1 MSLTNP
7 RLLQSGQ
14 IISNLIPGEPVVLT
28 NVQPRGQRISVH
40 YTGKHTG
47 LASTVVITQQRA
59 SELDILAEE
68 GSYSFTGDPT
78 GFTLFAE
85 AERIFS
91 AYQFDPL
98 FAVNCSIVD
107 PLPHQVEAVYKYLL
121 PLPNI
126 RFLLADDTGAGKTIM
141 TGLLIKELMTR
152 NLVERV
158 LIVTPGGLTRQWQE
172 DEMSLKF
179 NIPFKLVNRAA
190 FAADPII
197 FQNSNR
203 IVTSIDFLRG
213 EDVLNV
219 VRSLRWDLVV
229 VDEAHKLSAFDYG
242 DRKYKSKRY
251 EAIQALSQTCEHL
264 LLLTATPHRGRRDT
278 FRNLL
283 QLLDEDIFATDTL
296 VTERVREL
304 GENGINK
311 FFIRR
316 LKEDM
321 RDWQGQPLFKERFT
335 KTILYR
341 LTAAEKE
348 LYDGVTAYLSQQR
361 ERVEDGQKRNIH
373 VNLAL
378 MVMQRRLT
386 SSIYAI
392 KRTLWHRH
400 QALQGLL
407 TELTNNPNLWG
418 QRQRLDPAMA
428 SLGLDTIDDYDELD
442 DREREGLENI
452 LADPRKFEMFTT
464 AKSPAEI
471 RDEARQVK
479 TLFDKAEALYNSEQE
494 EQKFVKLRELLASEG
509 VRDKQEKLV
518 IFTEHK
524 DTLDYLE
531 KRLQNNGY
539 RVVTIHGG
547 KAVDERRAAQFDF
560 ARDAQILI
568 ATDAAGEGINLQFC
582 RLLINWDIPWNPNRL
597 EQRMGRIHRY
607 GQQQN
612 VMVFNLVAQN
622 TREGSVLERL
632 LLKLDEIREQMGD
645 DRVYDVISDVF
656 ENVGLDDIINSVF
669 NGKETT
675 FNEAIQQQLNPTVI
689 RQRIDEQRN
698 QLAYSGVNYREAR
711 QLKEESDEKRLQP
724 VYIRQFFEKAFAYI
738 GGVLTEDRPDVFKMT
753 VLPDQLATLLRTDY
767 DLLINPAEFHLC
779 FDKGVFLERQRQ
791 VGNLTKT
798 VYINPGN
805 AIFDALVKLIQ
816 HQCRPDALKGALLVS
831 PEDHAPFTAFLVQSQ
846 ITYHRRAGMQATAT
860 QVADERLVLVCETED
875 GSLSVTSAAKLLDLM
890 PPALFTKPI
899 EPPARVDTEAVIDWS
914 FVNITEPQLTDTDAR
929 IQQDAQQ
936 RRVYLE
942 TAFTGLIIQLTA
954 EISELQGKLL
964 LGDGRVLDKINRKQ
978 GRIHQLL
985 DRKKQRLN
993 DLDGLANLTLKE
1005 PQVLGCAYVVP
1016 LTQLEFTG
1024 HFGMSRDDEAEQI
1037 AMNTAMTFEQNQGRV
1052 PTDVSADNVG
1062 YDIRS
1067 IDSDGL
1073 KHYIEVKGRSVDGAV
1088 MLSDNEMF
1096 RLEQLGASAWLYIVT
1111 HCKSSPQLFTFQNPA
1126 ATLQFEKQ
1134 SRGVQYLLP
1143 EAEWKQKRDLISL
1156 QSIDE

>member
-1 MSLTNP
+1 MSTP
-7 RLLQSGQ
+7 HLLQPGQ

-28 NVQPRGQRISVH
+28 QVQPRGQRIALH

-47 LASTVVITQQRA
+47 LASTVVITQQQA
-59 SELDILAEE
+59 QELTVLAEE
-68 GSYSFTGDPT
+68 GLFSFDGDPV
-78 GFTLFAE
+78 GFSLFAE
-85 AERIFS
+85 AERIYS

-98 FAVNCSIVD
+98 FAVNCSVVD

-158 LIVTPGGLTRQWQE
+158 LIITPGGLTRQWQE
-172 DEMSLKF
+172 DEMGLKF

-190 FAADPII
+190 FSADPTI
-197 FQNSNR
+197 FQNTNR
-203 IVTSIDFLRG
+203 VVTSIDFLRG
-213 EDVLNV
+213 EDVLNA

-242 DRKYKSKRY
+242 ERKYRSKRY
-251 EAIQALSQTCEHL
+251 EAVQALAQSCEHL

-283 QLLDEDIFATDTL
+283 QLLDEDIFSTDTL

-341 LTAAEKE
+341 LTPAEKK
-348 LYDGVTAYLSQQR
+348 LYDDVTAYLSRHR
-361 ERVEDGQKRNIH
+361 EEARQEQNIH
-373 VNLAL
+373 VTLAL
-378 MVMQRRLT
+378 LVMQRRLT

-407 TELTNNPNLWG
+407 DELTNNPGLWG
-418 QRQRLDPAMA
+418 QRQRLDPTIA
-428 SLGLDTIDDYDELD
+428 SVGLDSIDEYDELD
-442 DREREGLENI
+442 DREREGLETI
-452 LADPRKFEMFTT
+452 LADPRKFKLFTT

-471 RDEARQVK
+471 REEARQVK
-479 TLFDKAEALYNSEQE
+479 ALFEQAEALYGAEQE
-494 EQKFVKLRELLASEG
+494 EQKFAKLRELLGAEG
-509 VRDKQEKLV
+509 VRDNHEKLV

-524 DTLDYLE
+524 DTLDYLD
-531 KRLQNNGY
+531 KRLTNNGY
-539 RVVTIHGG
+539 TVVTIHGG
-547 KAVDERRAAQFDF
+547 KSVDERRTAQLAF
-560 ARDAQILI
+560 AGTAQILI

-622 TREGSVLERL
+622 TREGAVMERL
-632 LLKLDEIREQMGD
+632 LLKLDEIRNQMGD

-656 ENVGLDDIINSVF
+656 ENVGLDDIINAVF
-669 NGKETT
+669 NGQDTL
-675 FNEAIQQQLNPTVI
+675 FNDAIQQQLNPSVI
-689 RQRIDEQRN
+689 RQRIDDQRN
-698 QLAYSGVNYREAR
+698 QLAFSGVNYREAR

-724 VYIRQFFEKAFAYI
+724 VYIRQFFEKAFTYM
-738 GGVLTEDRPDVFKMT
+738 GGKLQELQPQLFRITTMPDELTH
-753 VLPDQLATLLRTDY
+753 LLRTEY
-767 DLLINPAEFHLC
+767 DWLINPAELYLC
-779 FDKGVFLERQRQ
+779 FDKRLFLERQRQ
-791 VGNLTKT
+791 VTNLTKT
-798 VYINPGN
+798 IYLNPGN
-805 AIFDALVKLIQ
+805 ALFDALLSLIQ
-816 HQCRPDALKGALLVS
+816 QQCRPDALKGVVLVS
-831 PEDHAPFTAFLVQSQ
+831 PEDRQPYTAFLVQSQ
-846 ITYHRRAGMQATAT
+846 VTFHRGGIKRQGSTA
-860 QVADERLVLVCETED
+860 QVADERLVLVCENDE
-875 GSLSVTSAAKLLDLM
+875 GELLVTSAAKLLDLL

-899 EPPARVDTEAVIDWS
+899 EPPDSVATDTVIDWS
-914 FVNITEPQLTDTDAR
+914 FTHITEPLLAETEAR
-929 IQQDAQQ
+929 VQQDAWQ
-936 RRVYLE
+936 RRQYLE
-942 TAFTGLIIQLTA
+942 TAFTDLIIQLTA
-954 EISELQGKLL
+954 EISELQGKWL
-964 LGDGRVLDKINRKQ
+964 LGDAKAQDKIARKQ
-978 GRIHQLL
+978 ERINQLL
-985 DRKKQRLN
+985 ARKKQRLA
-993 DLDGLANLTLKE
+993 DLDAMEQLNLKE
-1005 PQVLGCAYVVP
+1005 PEVLGCARVVP

-1037 AMNTAMTFEQNQGRV
+1037 AMDTVMAYESAQGRI
-1052 PTDVSADNVG
+1052 PTDVSAENVG

-1067 IDSDGL
+1067 AEPDGI
-1073 KHYIEVKGRSVDGAV
+1073 KRYIEVKGRSVDGDV
-1088 MLSDNEMF
+1088 MLTDNEMC
-1096 RLEQLGASAWLYIVT
+1096 RLEQLGTSAWLYIVT
-1111 HCKSSPQLFTFQNPA
+1111 RCKTEPQLFTFQNPA
-1126 ATLQFEKQ
+1126 ATLRFDKL
-1134 SRGVQYLLP
+1134 SRGVQYRLP
-1143 EAEWKQKRDLISL
+1143 EAEWKQKQQADALISV
-1156 QSIDE
+1156 

>member
-1 MSLTNP
+1 MLPFIP
-7 RLLQSGQ
+7 RLLQPGQ

-28 NVQPRGQRISVH
+28 SVQPRGQRISLH

-47 LASTVVITQQRA
+47 LASTMVITQQRA
-59 SELDILAEE
+59 DELIVLAEE
-68 GSYSFTGDPT
+68 GSFSFTGDPT

-98 FAVNCSIVD
+98 FAVNCSVVD

-172 DEMSLKF
+172 DEMNLKF

-190 FAADPII
+190 FSADPQI

-203 IVTSIDFLRG
+203 VVTSIDFLRG

-242 DRKYKSKRY
+242 ERKYKSKRY
-251 EAIQALSQTCEHL
+251 EAIQALAQSCEHL

-283 QLLDEDIFATDTL
+283 QLLDEDIFSTDTL

-341 LTAAEKE
+341 LTPAEKQ

-361 ERVEDGQKRNIH
+361 EEARQEQNIH
-373 VNLAL
+373 VTLAL

-407 TELTNNPNLWG
+407 NELTNNPSLWG
-418 QRQRLDPAMA
+418 QRQRLDPTMA
-428 SLGLDTIDDYDELD
+428 SLGLDSIDDYDELD

-452 LADPRKFEMFTT
+452 LADPRKFRLFTT

-479 TLFDKAEALYNSEQE
+479 VLFDQAEALYGSEQE
-494 EQKFVKLRELLASEG
+494 EQKYVKLRELLGSEG
-509 VRDKQEKLV
+509 VRDRKEKLV

-524 DTLDYLE
+524 DTLDYLD

-539 RVVTIHGG
+539 SVVTIHGG
-547 KAVDERRAAQFDF
+547 KSVDERRAAQIDF
-560 ARDAQILI
+560 ARHAQILI

-632 LLKLDEIREQMGD
+632 LLKLDEIRNQMGD

-669 NGKETT
+669 NGQETT
-675 FNEAIQQQLNPTVI
+675 FNEVIQQQLNPNVI
-689 RQRIDEQRN
+689 RQRINDQRN
-698 QLAYSGVNYREAR
+698 QLAYSSVNYREAR

-738 GGVLTEDRPDVFKMT
+738 GGVLTEEKPQLFKIT
-753 VLPDQLATLLRTDY
+753 VLPDELATVLRTDY
-767 DLLINPAEFHLC
+767 DLLVNPADLHLC

-791 VGNLTKT
+791 VSNLTKT

-816 HQCRPDALKGALLVS
+816 HRCRPDALKGVLLVS

-846 ITYHRRAGMQATAT
+846 VTYHRRLGSQSHST
-860 QVADERLVLVCETED
+860 QVADERLVLVCEDED
-875 GSLSVTSAAKLLDLM
+875 GQMSVTSAAKLLDLL

-899 EPPARVDTEAVIDWS
+899 EPPVSIATEAVIDWS
-914 FVNITEPQLTDTDAR
+914 FIHITEPQLADTEGR
-929 IQQDAQQ
+929 VHQDAAQ
-936 RRVYLE
+936 RKNYLE
-942 TAFTGLIIQLTA
+942 TAFTDLIIQLTA
-954 EISELQGKLL
+954 EISELEQKWL
-964 LGDGRVLDKINRKQ
+964 LGDTRVQEKINRKQ
-978 GRIHQLL
+978 ERIRHLL
-985 DRKKQRLN
+985 DRKQQRLN
-993 DLDGLANLTLKE
+993 DLESLSNLTLKE

-1016 LTQLEFTG
+1016 LTQLEFKG

-1037 AMNTAMTFEQNQGRV
+1037 AMHTAITFEQQHGRI

-1067 IDSDGL
+1067 TDADGL
-1073 KHYIEVKGRSVDGAV
+1073 KRYIEVKGRSIDGAV

-1111 HCKSSPQLFTFQNPA
+1111 HCKSNPQLFTFQNPA
-1126 ATLQFEKQ
+1126 ATLRFEKQ
-1134 SRGVQYLLP
+1134 TKGVQYLLP
-1143 EAEWKQKRDLISL
+1143 EKEWKQKHVSVDI
-1156 QSIDE
+1156 

>member
-1 MSLTNP
+1 MFTSQSRSL
-7 RLLQSGQ
+7 QVGQ
-14 IISNLIPGEPVVLT
+14 IISNLVPGEPVVLT
-28 NVQPRGQRISVH
+28 NVQPRGQRISLH

-47 LASTVVITQQRA
+47 MASTMVITQQRA
-59 SELDILAEE
+59 DELVILAEE
-68 GSYSFTGDPT
+68 GSFSFTGDPT

-98 FAVNCSIVD
+98 FAVNCSVVD

-152 NLVERV
+152 NLVERI

-172 DEMSLKF
+172 DEMGLKF

-190 FAADPII
+190 FSADPTI
-197 FQNSNR
+197 FQSSNR

-213 EDVLNV
+213 EGVLNV
-219 VRSLRWDLVV
+219 VRSLRWDLIV

-242 DRKYKSKRY
+242 ERKYKSKRY
-251 EAIQALSQTCEHL
+251 EAIQTLAQSCEHL

-341 LTAAEKE
+341 LTPAEKQ
-348 LYDGVTAYLSQQR
+348 LYDGVTAYLTQQR
-361 ERVEDGQKRNIH
+361 EEARQEQNIH
-373 VNLAL
+373 VTLAL

-392 KRTLWHRH
+392 KRTLLHRH
-400 QALQGLL
+400 QALQGLIN
-407 TELTNNPNLWG
+407 ELTNNPNLWS
-418 QRQRLDPAMA
+418 QRQRLDPAMT
-428 SLGLDTIDDYDELD
+428 SLGLDSIDDYDELD

-452 LADPRKFEMFTT
+452 LSDPRKFRLFTT

-479 TLFDKAEALYNSEQE
+479 ALYDLAEALYSSEQE
-494 EQKFVKLRELLASEG
+494 EQKFAKLRELLGSEG
-509 VRDKQEKLV
+509 VRDHNEKLV

-547 KAVDERRAAQFDF
+547 KSVDERRVAQIEF

-622 TREGSVLERL
+622 TREGSVMERL
-632 LLKLDEIREQMGD
+632 LLKLDEIRNQMGD

-656 ENVGLDDIINSVF
+656 ENIGLDDIINAVF
-669 NGKETT
+669 NGEETT
-675 FNEAIQQQLNPTVI
+675 FNEAIRQQLNPTVL
-689 RQRIDEQRN
+689 RQHINEQRN
-698 QLAYSGVNYREAR
+698 QLAHSGINYREAR

-724 VYIRQFFEKAFAYI
+724 VYIRQFFEKAFAHI
-738 GGVLTEDRPDVFKMT
+738 GGTLSEEQPQLFRITNMPDE
-753 VLPDQLATLLRTDY
+753 LASLLRTSY
-767 DLLINPAEFHLC
+767 DMLFNPANLLLC
-779 FDKGVFLERQRQ
+779 FDKRLFLERQRQ
-791 VGNLTKT
+791 ISNVTKT

-805 AIFDALVKLIQ
+805 AIFDALIKLIQ
-816 HQCRPDALKGALLVS
+816 HQCRPDALKGAILVS
-831 PEDHAPFTAFLVQSQ
+831 PEDAEPFTAFLVQSQ
-846 ITYHRRAGMQATAT
+846 VTYHRQTGNQTGATS
-860 QVADERLVLVCETED
+860 VADERLMLICEAED
-875 GSLSVTSAAKLLDLM
+875 GKISVTSAAKLLDLL
-890 PPALFTKPI
+890 PPALLAKPVEI
-899 EPPARVDTEAVIDWS
+899 PPSVHTDAIIDWS
-914 FVNITEPQLTDTDAR
+914 FVHITEPQLVDTENR
-929 IQQDAQQ
+929 IQQDAIQ
-936 RRVYLE
+936 RRQYLE
-942 TAFTGLIIQLTA
+942 TAFTNLIIQLTA
-954 EISELQGKLL
+954 EISDLQRKWL
-964 LGDGRVLDKINRKQ
+964 LGDNRAQDKINRKQ
-978 GRIHQLL
+978 DHIRRLIE
-985 DRKKQRLN
+985 RKSQRLA
-993 DLDGLANLTLKE
+993 DLESLTNLSLKE
-1005 PQVLGCAYVVP
+1005 PQILGCARVVP
-1016 LTQLEFTG
+1016 LTQMEFKG
-1024 HFGMSRDDEAEQI
+1024 HFGMSRDDDAEQI
-1037 AMNTAMTFEQNQGRV
+1037 AMKIAISFEEEAGRF

-1067 IDSDGL
+1067 VDTDGIRR
-1073 KHYIEVKGRSVDGAV
+1073 YIEVKGRSVDGSV

-1096 RLEQLGASAWLYIVT
+1096 RLEQLGSSAWLYIVT

-1126 ATLQFEKQ
+1126 ATLRFERQTK
-1134 SRGVQYLLP
+1134 GVQYFLA
-1143 EAEWKQKRDLISL
+1143 ENEWKSKQT
-1156 QSIDE
+1156 QSIPYVSN

>member
-1 MSLTNP
+1 MSTIGL
-7 RLLQSGQ
+7 RHLQPGQ
-14 IISNLIPGEPVVLT
+14 LISNLIPGEPVLLT
-28 NVQPRGQRISVH
+28 AVHPRGQRISLH

-47 LASTVVITQQRA
+47 LASTMVITQQRA
-59 SELDILAEE
+59 DELVVFAKE
-68 GSYSFTGDPT
+68 GSFSFTGDPA

-190 FAADPII
+190 FSADPLI
-197 FQNSNR
+197 FQSSNR

-213 EDVLNV
+213 EDVLTV

-242 DRKYKSKRY
+242 ERKYKSKRY
-251 EAIQALSQTCEHL
+251 EAIQALAQSCEHL

-283 QLLDEDIFATDTL
+283 QLLDEDIFSTDTL
-296 VTERVREL
+296 VTERVKEL

-321 RDWQGQPLFKERFT
+321 RDWQGKPLFKERFT

-341 LTAAEKE
+341 LTPVEKQ
-348 LYDGVTAYLSQQR
+348 LYDGVTAYLTQQR
-361 ERVEDGQKRNIH
+361 EEARQEQNIH
-373 VNLAL
+373 VTLAL

-386 SSIYAI
+386 SSIFAI
-392 KRTLWHRH
+392 KRTLWRRH

-407 TELTNNPNLWG
+407 NELTNNPSLWG
-418 QRQRLDPAMA
+418 QRQRIDQSMA
-428 SLGLDTIDDYDELD
+428 SLGLDSIDDYDELD
-442 DREREGLENI
+442 DSEREGLENI
-452 LADPRKFEMFTT
+452 LADPRKFRLFTT

-479 TLFDKAEALYNSEQE
+479 VLFDQAEALYNSEQE
-494 EQKFVKLRELLASEG
+494 EQKLVKLRELLASEG
-509 VRDKQEKLV
+509 VRDKKEKLV

-524 DTLDYLE
+524 DTLDYLD

-539 RVVTIHGG
+539 TVVTIHGG
-547 KAVDERRAAQFDF
+547 KSVDERRAAQIEF

-632 LLKLDEIREQMGD
+632 LLKLDEIRDQMGD

-669 NGKETT
+669 NGQETAFT
-675 FNEAIQQQLNPTVI
+675 DVIQQQLNPTVI

-711 QLKEESDEKRLQP
+711 MLKEESDEKRLQP
-724 VYIRQFFEKAFAYI
+724 VYIRQFFEKAFAYV
-738 GGVLTEDRPDVFKMT
+738 GGVLTEELPHLFRITTMPDE
-753 VLPDQLATLLRTDY
+753 LSTLLRTDY
-767 DLLINPAEFHLC
+767 DLMVNPNQLHLC
-779 FDKGVFLERQRQ
+779 FDKGIFLERQRQ
-791 VGNLTKT
+791 VSNLTKT

-816 HQCRPDALKGALLVS
+816 HRCRPDVLKGALLVS
-831 PEDHAPFTAFLVQSQ
+831 PEDHKPFTAFLVKSQ
-846 ITYHRRAGMQATAT
+846 ITYHRQTNLHTNST
-860 QVADERLVLVCETED
+860 QVADERLLLVCKAED
-875 GSLSVTSAAKLLDLM
+875 GALSVTSPAKLLDLLS
-890 PPALFTKPI
+890 PVIFAKPI
-899 EPPARVDTEAVIDWS
+899 EPPVSVDTESVVEWS
-914 FVNITEPQLTDTDAR
+914 FIHITEPQFADTESR
-929 IQQDAQQ
+929 LQQDANQ
-936 RRVYLE
+936 RRHYLE
-942 TAFTGLIIQLTA
+942 TAFTDLIIQLTA
-954 EISELQGKLL
+954 EISELQGKWL
-964 LGDGRVLDKINRKQ
+964 LGDGRVQDKINRKQ
-978 GRIHQLL
+978 ERISHLL
-985 DRKKQRLN
+985 SRKKQRISDLN
-993 DLDGLANLTLKE
+993 DLSNLMLKE

-1016 LTQLEFTG
+1016 LTQLEFKG
-1024 HFGMSRDDEAEQI
+1024 HFGMSRDDEAEHM
-1037 AMNTAMTFEQNQGRV
+1037 AMTTAMTFETQQERF

-1067 IDSDGL
+1067 VDVNGL
-1073 KHYIEVKGRSVDGAV
+1073 KRYIEVKGRSVDGAV

-1096 RLEQLGASAWLYIVT
+1096 RLDQLGASAWLYIVT
-1111 HCKSSPQLFTFQNPA
+1111 HCKSSPQLFIFQNPA

-1143 EAEWKQKRDLISL
+1143 EKEWKRKSNLD
-1156 QSIDE
+1156 

>member
-1 MSLTNP
+1 MAMLGLRSL
-7 RLLQSGQ
+7 LSGQ
-14 IISNLIPGEPVVLT
+14 IISNLIPSEPVLLT
-28 NVQPRGQRISVH
+28 SVQPRGQRISLH

-47 LASTVVITQQRA
+47 LASNMVITQQRA
-59 SELDILAEE
+59 DELVVLAEE
-68 GSYSFTGDPT
+68 GSFSFTGDST
-78 GFTLFAE
+78 GFKLFSE
-85 AERIFS
+85 AERIVS

-98 FAVNCSIVD
+98 FAVNCSVVD

-190 FAADPII
+190 FAADPLI
-197 FQNSNR
+197 FQSSNR

-213 EDVLNV
+213 EEVLNV

-242 DRKYKSKRY
+242 ERKYKSKRY
-251 EAIQALSQTCEHL
+251 EAVQALAQSCEHL

-283 QLLDEDIFATDTL
+283 QLLDEDIFSTDTL
-296 VTERVREL
+296 VTERIREL

-321 RDWQGQPLFKERFT
+321 RDWQDQPLFKERFT

-341 LTAAEKE
+341 LTPVEKE
-348 LYDGVTAYLSQQR
+348 LYDGVTAYLSRQR
-361 ERVEDGQKRNIH
+361 EEAQQEQNIH
-373 VNLAL
+373 VTLTL

-407 TELTNNPNLWG
+407 NELTNNPSLWS

-452 LADPRKFEMFTT
+452 LADPRKFRLFTT

-479 TLFDKAEALYNSEQE
+479 VLFDQAEALYNSEQE
-494 EQKFVKLRELLASEG
+494 EQKYVKLRELMASEG
-509 VRDKQEKLV
+509 VRDRKEKLV

-524 DTLDYLE
+524 DTLNYLE

-539 RVVTIHGG
+539 TVVTIHGG
-547 KAVDERRAAQFDF
+547 KAVDERRTAQLDF
-560 ARDAQILI
+560 TRDAQILI

-622 TREGSVLERL
+622 TREGSVMERL
-632 LLKLDEIREQMGD
+632 LVKLDEIRNQIGD

-656 ENVGLDDIINSVF
+656 ENVGLDDIIKSVF
-669 NGKETT
+669 NGQETT
-675 FNEAIQQQLNPTVI
+675 FNNAIQQQLNPTVI
-689 RQRIDEQRN
+689 RQRIDDQRN

-724 VYIRQFFEKAFAYI
+724 VYIKQFFEQAFAYI
-738 GGVLTEDRPDVFKMT
+738 GGVLTEERPDVFKMT
-753 VLPDQLATLLRTDY
+753 VLPEELATLLRTNY
-767 DLLINPAEFHLC
+767 DLLVNPADYHLC

-791 VGNLTKT
+791 VSNLTKT

-816 HQCRPDALKGALLVS
+816 HQCRADALKGALLVS

-846 ITYHRRAGMQATAT
+846 VTYHRRAGIQSTTT
-860 QVADERLVLVCETED
+860 QIADERLLLVCEAAD
-875 GSLSVTSAAKLLDLM
+875 GSLSVTSAAKLIDLM
-890 PPALFTKPI
+890 PPALFAKPI
-899 EPPARVDTEAVIDWS
+899 EPPASIATETVIDWS
-914 FVNITEPQLTDTDAR
+914 FVNITEPQLTDTETR
-929 IQQDAQQ
+929 IHQDAQQ
-936 RRVYLE
+936 RRLYLE
-942 TAFTGLIIQLTA
+942 TAFTDLIIQLTA
-954 EISELQGKLL
+954 EISELDGKLL
-964 LGDGRVLDKINRKQ
+964 LGDGRVQDKINRKQ
-978 GRIHQLL
+978 DRIRHLL
-985 DRKKQRLN
+985 DRKKQRLS
-993 DLDGLANLTLKE
+993 DLDGLANLTPKE

-1016 LTQLEFTG
+1016 LTQLEFNQ

-1037 AMNTAMTFEQNQGRV
+1037 AMTTAMLYEEEQERF

-1067 IDSDGL
+1067 ADANGL
-1073 KHYIEVKGRSVDGAV
+1073 KRYIEVKGRSVDGAV

-1111 HCKSSPQLFTFQNPA
+1111 HCKSNPKLVAFQNPA
-1126 ATLQFEKQ
+1126 ATLRFEKL
-1134 SRGVQYLLP
+1134 SKGVQYLLP
-1143 EAEWKQKRDLISL
+1143 ETEWKQKRDLIKPQLSD
-1156 QSIDE
+1156 S

>member
-1 MSLTNP
+1 MLLPSP

-14 IISNLIPGEPVVLT
+14 IISNLLPGEPVVLT
-28 NVQPRGQRISVH
+28 SVQPRGQRISLH

-47 LASTVVITQQRA
+47 LASTMVITQQRA
-59 SELDILAEE
+59 DELVVLAEE
-68 GSYSFTGDPT
+68 GSFSFTGDPE

-98 FAVNCSIVD
+98 FAVNCSVVD
-107 PLPHQVEAVYKYLL
+107 PLPHQVEAVYKFLL

-172 DEMSLKF
+172 DEMGLKF

-190 FAADPII
+190 FSADPLI
-197 FQNSNR
+197 FQSSNR

-242 DRKYKSKRY
+242 ERKYKSKRY
-251 EAIQALSQTCEHL
+251 EAIQALAQSCEHL

-283 QLLDEDIFATDTL
+283 QLLDEDIFSTDTL

-335 KTILYR
+335 KTVLYR
-341 LTAAEKE
+341 LTPAEKK
-348 LYDGVTAYLSQQR
+348 LYDGVTAYLTQQR
-361 ERVEDGQKRNIH
+361 EEARQEQNIH
-373 VNLAL
+373 VTLAL

-400 QALQGLL
+400 QALQGLIN
-407 TELTNNPNLWG
+407 ELTNNPSLWG
-418 QRQRLDPAMA
+418 QRQRLDPAM
-428 SLGLDTIDDYDELD
+428 GLDSIDDYDELGD
-442 DREREGLENI
+442 QEREGLENI
-452 LADPRKFEMFTT
+452 LADPRKFRLFTT

-479 TLFDKAEALYNSEQE
+479 VLFDQAEALYNSEQE
-494 EQKFVKLRELLASEG
+494 EQKFVELRKLLITEG
-509 VRDKQEKLV
+509 VRDRNEKLV

-524 DTLDYLE
+524 DTLDYLH

-539 RVVTIHGG
+539 SVVTIHGG
-547 KAVDERRAAQFDF
+547 KSVDERRASQIDF

-632 LLKLDEIREQMGD
+632 LLKLDEIRDQMGD

-669 NGKETT
+669 NGQETA
-675 FNEAIQQQLNPTVI
+675 FNDAIQQQLNPAVI
-689 RQRIDEQRN
+689 RQRIDDQRN

-724 VYIRQFFEKAFAYI
+724 VYIRQFFEKAFAFI
-738 GGVLTEDRPDVFKMT
+738 GGVLTEEKPQLFTMT
-753 VLPDQLATLLRTDY
+753 VLPDELETVLRTDY
-767 DLLINPAEFHLC
+767 DLLLSPADLHLC

-791 VGNLTKT
+791 VSDLTKT

-805 AIFDALVKLIQ
+805 AIFDALVRLIQ
-816 HQCRPDALKGALLVS
+816 HRCRPDALKGTLLVS

-846 ITYHRRAGMQATAT
+846 VTYHRRSGSQAQAT
-860 QVADERLVLVCETED
+860 QVADERLVLVCEDED
-875 GSLSVTSAAKLLDLM
+875 GQLSVTSAAKLLDLL

-899 EPPARVDTEAVIDWS
+899 ELPASIATEAVIDWS
-914 FVNITEPQLTDTDAR
+914 FVHITEPQLADTEKRVHEDA
-929 IQQDAQQ
+929 AQ
-936 RRVYLE
+936 RTHYLE
-942 TAFTGLIIQLTA
+942 TAFTDLIIQLTA
-954 EISELQGKLL
+954 EISELERKWL
-964 LGDGRVLDKINRKQ
+964 LGDTRVQDKINRKQ
-978 GRIHQLL
+978 ERIRHLQ
-985 DRKKQRLN
+985 DRKKHRLN
-993 DLDGLANLTLKE
+993 DLEGLSNLTLKE

-1016 LTQLEFTG
+1016 LSQLEFKS

-1037 AMNTAMTFEQNQGRV
+1037 AMHTVMSFEKQHGRT
-1052 PTDVSADNVG
+1052 PADVSADNVG

-1067 IDSDGL
+1067 TDADGL
-1073 KHYIEVKGRSVDGAV
+1073 KRYIEVKGRSVDGAV

-1126 ATLQFEKQ
+1126 DSLRFEKQ
-1134 SRGVQYLLP
+1134 TKGVQYLLP
-1143 EAEWKQKRDLISL
+1143 EKEWKQKHFMVGT
-1156 QSIDE
+1156 